1 MIKSFKHKMLR
12 ALSET
17 GKSNIDGRLH
27 TRILTMLDALDTAV
41 RPGDM
46 NMRGFN
52 FHVLRG
58 HKPIRYTTSA
68 NETWSVTFEFD
79 SGDAYAAA
87 LEGYHLE

>member
-1 MIKSFKHKMLR
+1 MIKSFKHKMLK
-12 ALSET
+12 ALWET

-27 TRILTMLDALDTAV
+27 TRILTMLDALDTTV

-46 NMRGFN
+46 NMQGFN

-68 NETWSVTFEFD
+68 NKTWRVTFEFD
-79 SGDAYAAA
+79 SGGAYAVD
-87 LEGYHLE
+87 LEDYHQE